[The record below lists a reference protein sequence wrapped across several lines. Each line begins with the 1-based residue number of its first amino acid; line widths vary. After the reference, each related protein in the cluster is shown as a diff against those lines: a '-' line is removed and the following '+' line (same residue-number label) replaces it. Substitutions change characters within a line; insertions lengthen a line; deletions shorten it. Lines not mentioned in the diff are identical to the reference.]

1 MSLPTDTIEVTK
13 DTAEIL
19 RAKATV
25 HQVSLDAYLRTVV
38 AKDVGLEPAPLA
50 TLEEFDRDMDAFAAG
65 LEELPVLSHDFS
77 HADIYADPD

>member
-1 MSLPTDTIEVTK
+1 MSLPTDPIEVTK

-38 AKDVGLEPAPLA
+38 AKDVGPEPAPPA
-50 TLEEFDRDMDAFAAG
+50 ILEEFDRDMDAFAAG
-65 LEELPVLSHDFS
+65 LEELPVLSRDFS